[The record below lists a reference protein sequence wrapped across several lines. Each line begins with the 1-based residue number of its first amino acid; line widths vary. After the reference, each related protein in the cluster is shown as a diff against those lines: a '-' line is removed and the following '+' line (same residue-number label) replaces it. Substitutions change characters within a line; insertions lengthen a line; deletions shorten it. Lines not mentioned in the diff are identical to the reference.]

1 MTFWIIAAVLTAL
14 CAAVLAL
21 GLLRRRRGDAAGARD
36 MQVYRDQLREVDRDL
51 ERGVISPAEAERVRL
66 EVSRR
71 LLAARHQAED
81 MPGAAGAGPSP
92 VLAGLVAVLVFAGAF
107 VLYRQLGAPGY
118 PDMPIADRLAVAE
131 RLHQDRMSQEDA
143 EARAPRREPPA
154 GVTRRHLELMDK
166 LRAAVKTRPNDL
178 EGHQL
183 LAQNEAALGNFAAAR
198 RAQQRVIEIKGD
210 QANAADFVNLADMMA
225 LAADGYISPEA
236 EAALQRALAVDPRNG
251 GARYYMGLMYAQI
264 GRPDLA
270 FEMWKALLDESLP
283 QAPWVPPIRD
293 QIELVARDAGIA
305 YRLPPAPA
313 PDGGGGAPVA
323 GLPGPSAADVAAARD
338 MSAQDRDAMIRS
350 MVDRLSSRLATDGG
364 TAREWARL
372 IGALGVLGETDRA
385 ARAWAD
391 AQQVFA
397 GTPADLDVVRAAAE
411 NAGVAR

>member
-1 MTFWIIAAVLTAL
+1 MTFWIIAAFLTAL
-14 CAAVLAL
+14 CAAVLAF
-21 GLLRRRRGDAAGARD
+21 GLMRRRGGDAAGARD

-51 ERGVISPAEAERVRL
+51 ERGVITPAEAERVRL

-71 LLAARHQAED
+71 LLAAKHKAED
-81 MPGAAGAGPSP
+81 LPSAAGAGPSP
-92 VLAGLVAVLVFAGAF
+92 VLAGLVAVLIFAGAF

-131 RLHQDRMSQEDA
+131 RLHQNRMSQAEA
-143 EARAPRREPPA
+143 EARAPKREQPP
-154 GVTRRHLELMDK
+154 GVTQRHLELMDK
-166 LRAAVKTRPNDL
+166 LRAAMVKRPDDL
-178 EGHQL
+178 EGQQL
-183 LAQNEAALGNFAAAR
+183 LADNEARLGNFAAAR
-198 RAQQRVIEIKGD
+198 KAQQRVIEIKGD
-210 QANAADFVNLADMMA
+210 QANAADFVNLADLMA

-270 FEMWKALLDESLP
+270 FEMWRTLLDESLP

-293 QIELVARDAGIA
+293 QIELVARDAGIT
-305 YRLPPAPA
+305 YRLPPEPA
-313 PDGGGGAPVA
+313 PNAGGDAPVA
-323 GLPGPSAADVAAARD
+323 GLPGPSAADVAAAQE
-338 MSAQDRDAMIRS
+338 MSAQDRNAMIRS
-350 MVDRLSSRLATDGG
+350 MVDRLSTRLASDGG
-364 TAREWARL
+364 TAKEWARL

-385 ARAWAD
+385 AKAWAD